1 MAVACARG
9 ASGTAHIRNGAR
21 AVPLSPVGGL
31 TFVFDVRRALD
42 CRAAPMA
49 ALMQDAGSLEDAEA
63 LLHAEG
69 IRSELAYEREHF
81 SG

>member
-1 MAVACARG
+1 
-9 ASGTAHIRNGAR
+9 
-21 AVPLSPVGGL
+21 
-31 TFVFDVRRALD
+31 
-42 CRAAPMA
+42 MA